1 MGPGMPAPETCRC
14 CSSIAQLAPGDQGIC
29 GECSKQ
35 YGPRVARLL
44 ARCQADSEFASTCL
58 AQLPEPARSR
68 FARALSAKCL
78 TPIAGPGLRYTRP
91 GAATKKLA
99 TA

>member
-1 MGPGMPAPETCRC
+1 MPAPETCRC
-14 CSSIAQLAPGDQGIC
+14 CSSRAQLAPSDQGIC
-29 GECSKQ
+29 AGCAKL

-44 ARCQADSEFASTCL
+44 ARCQADAEFASTCL

-68 FARALSAKCL
+68 FVAALSAKCL
-78 TPIAGPGLRYTRP
+78 APLAGPGLRYTRP
-91 GAATKKLA
+91 TAVTKKLR